1 MVDVMDWY
9 LLERGEWEL
18 LTEAEGARLALDR
31 QADKAFLPLLLWR

>member
-18 LTEAEGARLALDR
+18 LTEGARLALDR
-31 QADKAFLPLLLWR
+31 QVDKAFLPLLLWR

>member
-18 LTEAEGARLALDR
+18 LTEAEQARLALDR
-31 QADKAFLPLLLWR
+31 PRSEAFLPSLLWR